1 MGPSNPVDDS
11 LAASPSGCLRKFLT
25 GLALLAVGFLA
36 GGLLVF
42 VQTSGRGG
50 ELEPWHQIRP
60 ENEFRAG
67 SDAPTDLAG
76 YLEQEGRLFDEVA
89 TTLNQEVDGF
99 PAFSR
104 FNPSSTTHPSRFDR
118 NWNRSWELQP
128 EGKVRGEALLLHG
141 LSDSPYSLRA
151 VGQRLASEGFHVVGL
166 RTPGHGTAPGALVAS
181 GRDDW
186 RAAVRLGVAATGGRD
201 GAADLPFVIVGYS
214 NGSALAL
221 DYTTHAILE
230 GDGGE
235 TDRIP
240 DRLVFLSPAFAVSS
254 VAAVAP
260 WVQRASR
267 LPGLEGLAW
276 ESIAEE
282 FDPFKYNS
290 FPVRAGGEIYGLT
303 TEIEKRLARLEDEE
317 RGLPPILTLQSVVDA
332 TIPPV
337 ASLKRLF
344 GRTHLAEA
352 ESELVLFDAN
362 REAGIGELLGPQ
374 ANELLELA
382 SHGETFPFR
391 VTLVTNGD
399 DGTRDVVSRS
409 RAPNS
414 SEAVVTPLDLAWPEE
429 VFSLS
434 HVAVPFPPDDPA
446 YGVGISPLGPP
457 FPFGDLE
464 LKGERGVFKIP
475 DSLLTRLRYNPFFS
489 VVEEKIVGF
498 LGGSPTDDG
507 ANSAAANS
515 AAEAPTRSVP

>member
-11 LAASPSGCLRKFLT
+11 LARQPAGCFRRLAFSL
-25 GLALLAVGFLA
+25 GLLLLGVGA
-36 GGLLVF
+36 GGVLVF

-50 ELEPWHQIRP
+50 DLQPWHQIRP
-60 ENEFRAG
+60 EHDFRAG
-67 SDAPTDLAG
+67 SDAPADFAE
-76 YLEQEGRLFDEVA
+76 YLELEKRLFDEVA
-89 TTLNQEVDGF
+89 TTLTQEVSDF

-104 FNPSSTTHPSRFDR
+104 FDASSPTHPSRFER
-118 NWNRSWELQP
+118 NWNRSWELHP
-128 EGKVRGEALLLHG
+128 EGDVRGEALLLHG

-151 VGQRLASEGFHVVGL
+151 VGQLLASEGFHVVGL

-186 RAAVRLGVAATGGRD
+186 RAAVRLAVAATGGRTET
-201 GAADLPFVIVGYS
+201 ADLPFVIVGYS

-221 DYTTHAILE
+221 DYTTHAILD
-230 GDGGE
+230 GDS
-235 TDRIP
+235 RIP

-267 LPGLEGLAW
+267 LPGLGGLAW

-290 FPVRAGGEIYGLT
+290 FSVRAGGEIYGLT
-303 TEIEKRLARLEDEE
+303 VEIEERLARLEDEE
-317 RGLPPILTLQSVVDA
+317 RGLPPLLTLQSVVDA

-337 ASLKRLF
+337 ASLTRLF
-344 GRTHLAEA
+344 GRAHLAEA

-374 ANELLELA
+374 ANELLALA
-382 SHGETFPFR
+382 SHGGTFPFR
-391 VTLVTNGD
+391 VTLVTNAD
-399 DGTRDVVSRS
+399 EGTRDVVSRS
-409 RAPNS
+409 RAPNTT
-414 SEAVVTPLDLAWPEE
+414 AAIVTPLGIAWPEE
-429 VFSLS
+429 VYSLS
-434 HVAVPFPPDDPA
+434 HVAVPFPPNDPA
-446 YGVGISPLGPP
+446 YGVGTSPLGPP

-464 LKGERGVFKIP
+464 LKGERGVFRIP

-498 LGGSPTDDG
+498 LGLTETEEE
-507 ANSAAANS
+507 AAAT
-515 AAEAPTRSVP
+515 ADGE